1 MFTLERESLATLIA
15 SKFDEYKGYR
25 HKREE
30 EWEELRRYLFA
41 TSTRDTTNNK
51 LPWRNSTTRP
61 KLTQIRDN
69 LHANYMAAE
78 FSSNEWLQFL
88 PGDEQSSDTE
98 KVKAAEQYMY
108 SKLSQVDFESHV
120 SQALLDWI
128 DYGVVFGG
136 LDWVRDTYEDEA
148 GEEIVKY
155 VGCKP
160 YRISPF
166 DLVFDPTAENF
177 KTTPKI
183 IRKVK
188 SLGTLL
194 LEAEQNPEM
203 SFLKDHVEKLKAARG
218 VKYDLRKNRGFEVDG
233 FGNIQQYM
241 DSGMVELLEYV
252 GDLYDAESGKVLQN
266 RRIIVIDR
274 AHVIYNEPLKSWNGS
289 SYLYHSG
296 WRKRPDNLW
305 AMGCLDNLVGMQ
317 YRIDHLENLKADVFD
332 MIAYPITIEKGD
344 LEFEGFYPGAR
355 AYLSDEADLGILKI
369 DSHALN
375 ADFQIANLEQSMEEM
390 AGAPKS
396 AMGLRTPGEK
406 TAFEVN
412 SLDAAANRVFL
423 NKVSQFEKEYLE
435 PMLNDWLEMSRRML
449 DGVDIIKTFDDE
461 LGIESFVEIT
471 KDDLTSKGTLKARGA
486 RHLAYRNQ
494 RVQELATYNNSVL
507 QDPSVRAHISSK
519 RIAQIFSELLG
530 EETIYGEN
538 IQVVEQLETQKM
550 MQLAQNQFEEDA
562 MASSQIQETV

>member
-1 MFTLERESLATLIA
+1 MFTLERESLAELIA
-15 SKFDEYKGYR
+15 SKFDEFKGYR
-25 HKREE
+25 SKREE

-41 TSTRDTTNNK
+41 TSTKDTTNNQ

-78 FSSNEWLQFL
+78 FSSEDWLEFM
-88 PGDEQSSDTE
+88 PGDEESSSRD
-98 KVKAAEQYMY
+98 KVKAAERYIY
-108 SKLSQVDFESHV
+108 SKTMQVDFESHV

-136 LDWVRDTYEDEA
+136 LEWVRDTYKDAQGED
-148 GEEIVKY
+148 VTKY

-160 YRISPF
+160 FRISPM
-166 DLVFDPTAENF
+166 DIVFDPTLEDF
-177 KTTPKI
+177 KSAPKI

-188 SLGTLL
+188 SLGTLI
-194 LEAEQNPEM
+194 LEAQTKPDM
-203 SFLKDHVEKLKAARG
+203 SYVLEHLDKIKAARG

-233 FGNIQQYM
+233 FGNIQNYM
-241 DSGMVELLEYV
+241 DSGVVEILEYV
-252 GDLYDAESGKVLQN
+252 GDLYDATTGEVMQN
-266 RRIIVIDR
+266 RVITVIDR
-274 AHVIYNEPLKSWNGS
+274 AHVVRNEPLQSWNGS
-289 SYLYHSG
+289 SYLYFSG

-305 AMGCLDNLVGMQ
+305 SMGCLDNLVGMQ

-332 MIAYPITIEKGD
+332 MIAHPITVEKGD
-344 LEFEGFYPGAR
+344 LEFAGFYPGAR
-355 AYLSDEADLGILKI
+355 AYLSDEAELGILKI
-369 DSHALN
+369 DSQALN
-375 ADFQIANLEQSMEEM
+375 ADIQIATLEQSMEEM
-390 AGAPKS
+390 AGAPKQ

-449 DGVDIIKTFDDE
+449 DGVDVIKSFDDD
-461 LGIESFVEIT
+461 LGIESFIEIT
-471 KDDLTSKGTLKARGA
+471 KDDLTSKGKIRARGA

-494 RVQELATYNNSVL
+494 RVQELATFNNSVL
-507 QDPSVRAHISSK
+507 QDPGIRAHISSK
-519 RIAQIFSELLG
+519 RIAKIFAELLG
-530 EETIYGEN
+530 DDQMFGEN
-538 IQVVEQLETQKM
+538 VQVIEQLETQKAQQM
-550 MQLAQNQFEEDA
+550 AQMQLEEDTRA
-562 MASSQIQETV
+562 ASQIQEVS